1 MKKKIAMKKR
11 LFAPCS
17 HCVEECTHQPIQVLI
32 VKPHLR
38 PYGATICPSL
48 RSMQDI
54 VGGCIQVVHD
64 GLLKDDAVIVCNEE
78 GKLACVECMDCIR
91 GLPANRALRDSR
103 SKVQDVI
110 CGTFMVVGTAGEDF
124 TSLTPRQFADW
135 TVGRAC
141 CVYRL
146 IAPSALCA
154 SASRGAHSDRKRSTC
169 CAQRPV

>member
-1 MKKKIAMKKR
+1 MKNKIATKKR

-17 HCVEECTHQPIQVLI
+17 HCVNECTDQPIQVLI

-64 GLLKDDAVIVCNEE
+64 GLLNDDAVIVCNEA
-78 GKLACVECMDCIR
+78 GKLV
-91 GLPANRALRDSR
+91 GLPANRALRDGR

-110 CGTFMVVGTAGEDF
+110 HGTFMVVGTAGEDF
-124 TSLTPRQFADW
+124 TSLTPQQFADW
-135 TVGRAC
+135 KDRFLYPERFIYFNGKIVAVPVADG
-141 CVYRL
+141 
-146 IAPSALCA
+146 SAET
-154 SASRGAHSDRKRSTC
+154 GDEKHE
-169 CAQRPV
+169 